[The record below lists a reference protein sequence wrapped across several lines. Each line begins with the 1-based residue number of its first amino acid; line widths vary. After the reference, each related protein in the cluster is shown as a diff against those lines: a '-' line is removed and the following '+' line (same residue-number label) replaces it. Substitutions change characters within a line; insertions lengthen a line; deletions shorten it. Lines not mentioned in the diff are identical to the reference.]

1 MAKDVRPRPVETSP
15 IDPRTFRRE
24 VMAMEGRRMTGVRRI
39 KIDRS
44 GEPTRLG
51 KQLMARAYEQ
61 VYPVLRATLGR
72 SRVADRGKG
81 RFERM
86 PRSAAGG

>member
-1 MAKDVRPRPVETSP
+1 
-15 IDPRTFRRE
+15 
-24 VMAMEGRRMTGVRRI
+24 MEGRRITQVRRMQI
-39 KIDRS
+39 QRC

-61 VYPVLRATLGR
+61 VYPVRRAGLAR
-72 SRVADRGKG
+72 SRAADDSKN

-86 PRSAAGG
+86 PLLAAGG